1 MGLKLNH
8 ERDMSMITRNEA
20 KSKISEIIANQKP
33 IKKGSTLPIRRNM
46 TFDVYKVPLE
56 YLVPNIHNDRITW
69 KIRELEAEEGR
80 KLSIGSDDDVNY
92 LYSLILHE
100 HPADNE
106 RTKADLAKNGQQV
119 DGVIT
124 NEGIIIDGNRRA
136 TLLRELFKG
145 DADKYGQ
152 NVEDFRYFNA
162 IILPEDIDD
171 KEIMALETM
180 LQIGADKPVEYNRIC
195 LYIKVDNLL
204 NAGYTYPQI
213 KQYMG
218 LKSEKDVEDMES
230 IFKLMLE
237 YLETIGKPN
246 HFTLLDGLEDQFI
259 NTRTVFKRLDN
270 GTYSAEWDYAP
281 EDVVEFK
288 TVCYDYMRAKFEG
301 KKYRD
306 VLVGK
311 PNKSNG
317 VFIEK
322 SVWEEFLTHH
332 NAILERN
339 NPVSEADWQLLG
351 KKGKQ
356 LDQNLNDAS
365 LKLVTVLND
374 KDISKLI
381 REVQVKVD
389 RIEELLDKMDDVSA
403 EDIESLK
410 GLSKSIYK
418 ITAQY

>member
-1 MGLKLNH
+1 
-8 ERDMSMITRNEA
+8 MITRAEA
-20 KSKISEIIANQKP
+20 KAKINEIITTQKP
-33 IKKGSTLPIRRNM
+33 IKTGQTLPIRKGM
-46 TFDVYKVPLE
+46 TFEVYKIPLA
-56 YLVPNIHNDRITW
+56 YLVPNILNDRITW
-69 KIRELEAEEGR
+69 KIREFEAENGR
-80 KLSIGSDDDVNY
+80 ALSIESDDDVSY
-92 LYSLILHE
+92 LYSLILNE

-136 TLLRELFKG
+136 TLLRALFNG
-145 DADKYGQ
+145 EADKYGQ
-152 NVEDFRYFNA
+152 SVEDFRYFNA
-162 IILPEDIDD
+162 IVLPGDIDG

-218 LKSEKDVEDMES
+218 LKSDKEVEDMES

-237 YLETIGKPN
+237 YLEAIGKPN

-259 NTRTVFKRLDN
+259 NTKTVFKRLDN
-270 GTYSAEWDYAP
+270 GTYSAEWEYTP

-322 SVWEEFLTHH
+322 SVWEDFLAHH
-332 NAILERN
+332 NAILDKN
-339 NPVSEADWQLLG
+339 DPISEVDWQLLG
-351 KKGKQ
+351 KKGGQ
-356 LDQNLNDAS
+356 LDQNLNNAS
-365 LKLVTVLND
+365 QKLVSVLND
-374 KDISKLI
+374 KNVSKLI

-389 RIEELLDKMDDVSA
+389 RIEELLSKMDEVSA
-403 EDIESLK
+403 EDIENLK
-410 GLSKSIYK
+410 ELSKAIYK
-418 ITAQY
+418 ITARY